1 MITEIPYSPI
11 ESFQKLQHLPHPVFL
26 DSVRFHLE
34 HGRFSLLAVD
44 PQLTIVTRHG
54 ETIIASPT
62 ASISTR
68 DNPWEVLDCL
78 LSRFR
83 NNIAHPSLPMG
94 GAFGFLNYEMG
105 EWLER
110 LPRHRP
116 LLIDSPEMW
125 FGFYDIV
132 LAFDHLEKKGWI
144 ISTGVDENGQ
154 CCERKAAF
162 RKDQILDEL
171 DSDIIL
177 FHPEKFHAEE
187 LQQLRTPGEHVQ
199 AVKQAIDYIRRGDV
213 YQVNL
218 SHPFLGS
225 TNQSP
230 LNFYLGLRKNNPA
243 PFGAFLNYG
252 DGQILSSSPERF
264 LRMNRRSVESR
275 PIKGTI
281 ARHGD
286 PETDWKNRE
295 ILFHSEKN
303 RAELLMIT
311 DLLRNDLGKIAEFG
325 SVKVP
330 DILRCEEY
338 ETVFHLVSTVEAQLR
353 PHILHLD
360 TVASCFPGGSI
371 TGAPKIRSMEIIHEL
386 ESWGRGIYTGSL
398 GYIGFNGISDF
409 NICIR
414 TLTYKDGQVCFHV
427 GGGIVAD
434 SDPAAEY
441 EETIHKARGILPLWP
456 KSEKFLVASG
466 HRNF

>member
-1 MITEIPYSPI
+1 MITEIPYSPS
-11 ESFQKLQHLPHPVFL
+11 ENFQRLQHLPHPVFL
-26 DSVRFHLE
+26 DSARFHPE

-44 PQLTIVTRHG
+44 PQLTVSTRQG
-54 ETIIASPT
+54 ETIISSPT
-62 ASISTR
+62 GSISTQ
-68 DNPWEVLDCL
+68 DNPWEVLDLL

-83 NNIAHPSLPMG
+83 NNIVHPFLPMG

-105 EWLER
+105 KWLEK
-110 LPRHRP
+110 LPQAHP
-116 LLIDSPEMW
+116 LLIDAPEMW
-125 FGFYDIV
+125 FGFYDLI
-132 LAFDHLEKKGWI
+132 LAFDHLDKKGWI

-162 RKDQILDEL
+162 RRDQILDEL
-171 DSDIIL
+171 ESDIIP
-177 FHPEKFHAEE
+177 FHVEKFNAEE
-187 LQQLRTPGEHVQ
+187 LHQLRLPEEHIA
-199 AVKQAIDYIRRGDV
+199 AVNRAIGYIRRGDL

-218 SHPFLGS
+218 AHPFFGS

-230 LNFYLGLRKNNPA
+230 LNFYLNLRKHNPA
-243 PFGAFLNYG
+243 PFSAFLNYG

-264 LRMNRRSVESR
+264 LRMDRRFVQSR

-281 ARHGD
+281 GRSGHSEA
-286 PETDWKNRE
+286 DWKNRE
-295 ILFHSEKN
+295 TLFHSEKN

-311 DLLRNDLGKIAEFG
+311 DLVRNDLGRIAEFG

-330 DILRCEEY
+330 DLVRCEEY

-360 TVASCFPGGSI
+360 TLAACFPGGSI
-371 TGAPKIRSMEIIHEL
+371 TGAPKIRAMEIIHEL
-386 ESWGRGIYTGSL
+386 EPWGRGIYTGSL
-398 GYIGFNGISDF
+398 GYSISDF

-414 TLTYKDGQVCFHV
+414 TLSYKDGQVCFHV

-441 EETIHKARGILPLWP
+441 EETLHKARGILPLWP
-456 KSEKFLVASG
+456 KSDKFLVANQT
-466 HRNF
+466 R